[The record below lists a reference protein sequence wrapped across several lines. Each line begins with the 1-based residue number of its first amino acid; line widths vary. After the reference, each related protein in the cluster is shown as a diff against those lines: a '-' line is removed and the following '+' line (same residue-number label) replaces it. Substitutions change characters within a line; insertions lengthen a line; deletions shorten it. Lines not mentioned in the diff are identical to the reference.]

1 MRSFLATLCVT
12 LAALGLPSGEALGQ
26 GGPTPVQVETIE
38 MRQVAETV
46 PVFAQITTSRDG
58 SVASRVAG
66 NVADV
71 HVLAGDRVEAGALL
85 VELDRELLQ
94 INFEQSEA
102 QVAEAQ
108 AGIETARVQLDRTE
122 RAFGRIDALRGSS
135 SFSQG
140 RFDEA
145 QSDMLQARSELVRAE
160 ARLNTSQTQLAQ
172 ARYELDRSRIIAPF
186 PGTVISVD
194 TIPGAFIQA
203 GEAVVRLLDTDAF
216 EVEAGVPSRYV
227 PSLEP
232 GQRVE
237 AMLDTGETLTLTVRA
252 VLPLEDPATRTR
264 VVRFTGSGLASVGAA
279 AVGQSLTVQIAV
291 GEARDVLSVPKD
303 ALVQSPEG
311 WTVFVDAQDVAEA
324 RIVEIGMPMD
334 DRYEVLSGLSQDERV
349 VVRGNERLRPGQ
361 AIAADAVET
370 N

>member
-1 MRSFLATLCVT
+1 MRSLLAFVSLV
-12 LAALGLPSGEALGQ
+12 LAALAPPSGAALAQ
-26 GGPTPVQVETIE
+26 SGPTNVQVERIE
-38 MRQVAETV
+38 IRQIAETV

-71 HVLAGDRVEAGALL
+71 HVLAGDKVESGDLL
-85 VELDRELLQ
+85 VALDRELLQ
-94 INFEQSEA
+94 INLDQ
-102 QVAEAQ
+102 AEAQ
-108 AGIETARVQLDRTE
+108 LAEARAGIETARVQVERTE
-122 RAFGRIDALRGSS
+122 TAFGRIDALRGSS

-172 ARYELDRSRIIAPF
+172 ATYELNRSRIIAPF
-186 PGTVISVD
+186 SGTVIEVN

-203 GEAVVRLLDTDAF
+203 GEAVVRLLDTSAF
-216 EVEAGVPSRYV
+216 EVEAGVPSRFV
-227 PSLEP
+227 PTLVP
-232 GQRVE
+232 GQQVE
-237 AMLDTGETLTLTVRA
+237 ATLEDGEKLRLTVRA

-264 VVRFTGSGLASVGAA
+264 TVRFSTADLGAQSAA
-279 AVGQSLTVQIAV
+279 AVGQSLTVQVAV
-291 GEARDVLSVPKD
+291 GAAREVPAVPKD

-311 WTVFVDAQDVAEA
+311 WTVFVNVDGVAEA
-324 RIVEIGMPMD
+324 RIVEIGVPMG
-334 DRYEVLSGLSQDERV
+334 DRYEVLSGVAPDEEV

-361 AIAADAVET
+361 AIDADPVGT